1 MIIVGT
7 HLDVVKDEF
16 PPSFSEYLQQ
26 RIRDKFIHVTD
37 PEKCG
42 LPRVLDSVEVSC
54 RTKHNLRLLAGLV
67 YDTAF
72 SLRSPGSKTRLLEQK
87 IPASYLALEDLVG
100 ILAADLKGR
109 GRDPVLSQDQY
120 EDTVAAELER
130 RFSVRFR
137 DSSELSQATKFLHE
151 NGNFSTVQ

>member
-26 RIRDKFIHVTD
+26 RIREKFIHVTD

-42 LPRVLDSVEVSC
+42 LPRVLETVEVSC
-54 RTKHNLRLLAGLV
+54 RSRHNLRLLANLL
-67 YDTAF
+67 YDTAVN
-72 SLRSPGSKTRLLEQK
+72 LRSPGSKARLLEQK

-100 ILAADLKGR
+100 ALASDLKAK
-109 GRDPVLSQDQY
+109 GRDPVLNQ
-120 EDTVAAELER
+120 VER
-130 RFSVRFR
+130 EKV
-137 DSSELSQATKFLHE
+137 LM
-151 NGNFSTVQ
+151 